1 MQMHP
6 TSMYRHGLPHGS
18 NTYGV
23 KTDLHF
29 VLMTR
34 KCRTTIASA
43 RLRFM
48 LLNTPLD
55 HTIARRRTSYTN
67 RTHLP
72 YAQERDDR
80 LLDDRLIPDLVSGSH
95 SRPRCCLCFDRARST
110 YVLSWSLTLF
120 EYVYLYDRI
129 WCPYSHHVL
138 PRLGA
143 LSKPTATTT
152 PPRISPAVQ
161 TR

>member
-6 TSMYRHGLPHGS
+6 TSMYHHGLPYGRATGFRMVSRHGLPYGS

-23 KTDLHF
+23 KTDRPFALY
-29 VLMTR
+29 LAR

-43 RLRFM
+43 RIRYIH
-48 LLNTPLD
+48 LNTPLN

-80 LLDDRLIPDLVSGSH
+80 LLDDRLLPDLVSGSQ
-95 SRPRCCLCFDRARST
+95 SRPRCCLCFDQARST
-110 YVLSWSLTLF
+110 YVLSW
-120 EYVYLYDRI
+120 
-129 WCPYSHHVL
+129 
-138 PRLGA
+138 
-143 LSKPTATTT
+143 
-152 PPRISPAVQ
+152 
-161 TR
+161 